1 MNDSQIQRAAELLQ
15 KEFGTEWQAIAGMLG
30 TEGLRKRVGKEL
42 TSFMA
47 FPERGNGGDSHWRGN
62 CSPEVVASILRY
74 VLDCKRYYGKDV
86 SQFTLMDPM
95 SGSGTSQAVADHF
108 QVRSLLYDL
117 NPVPTYGYG
126 NWNALRNDVEDS
138 ADLIFFHPPY
148 HDIIKYSGNMWGR
161 PHPDDLSR
169 CENYQDF
176 LEKLN
181 YCIRKFFFALRKDGR
196 LAVLVG
202 DIRKDG
208 HFYSMQNDLM
218 RMGEFESFL
227 VKGQF
232 NCVSDNRRY
241 KKPFMEKSYWMT
253 LDHVSQTE
261 EEQENTYLSG
271 FSARAVI
278 HGDWIEW
285 SITELDIPAPSDKI
299 KMTDLKLDIWN
310 EWLREK
316 QQKLEEILS
325 TLSPYENTGR
335 YYRIAGHI
343 DGLIDALTM
352 QTIVEKGNRF
362 QKKLEGFRR
371 KLLATG
377 AYDSNEC
384 YMKGKP

>member
-1 MNDSQIQRAAELLQ
+1 MNDLQIQRAAELLQ
-15 KEFGTEWQAIAGMLG
+15 NEFGPEWQTIAGMLG

-47 FPERGNGGDSHWRGN
+47 FPERGNGGDNHWRGN

-86 SQFTLMDPM
+86 SRFTLMDPM
-95 SGSGTSQAVADHF
+95 SGSGTSQTVADQF

-117 NPVPTYGYG
+117 NPVPAYGYG
-126 NWNALRNDVEDS
+126 NWNALKNDVEDS

-148 HDIIKYSGNMWGR
+148 HDIIKYSGNMWGQ

-227 VKGQF
+227 VTQ
-232 NCVSDNRRY
+232 
-241 KKPFMEKSYWMT
+241 KSYNM
-253 LDHVSQTE
+253 H
-261 EEQENTYLSG
+261 
-271 FSARAVI
+271 
-278 HGDWIEW
+278 
-285 SITELDIPAPSDKI
+285 
-299 KMTDLKLDIWN
+299 
-310 EWLREK
+310 
-316 QQKLEEILS
+316 
-325 TLSPYENTGR
+325 
-335 YYRIAGHI
+335 
-343 DGLIDALTM
+343 
-352 QTIVEKGNRF
+352 
-362 QKKLEGFRR
+362 
-371 KLLATG
+371 
-377 AYDSNEC
+377 
-384 YMKGKP
+384 

>member
-1 MNDSQIQRAAELLQ
+1 MNDLQIQRAAELLQ
-15 KEFGTEWQAIAGMLG
+15 NEFGPEWQTIAGMLG

-47 FPERGNGGDSHWRGN
+47 FPERGNGGDNHWRGN

-95 SGSGTSQAVADHF
+95 SGSGTSQAVADQF

-117 NPVPTYGYG
+117 NPSPAYGYG

-148 HDIIKYSGNMWGR
+148 HDIIKYSGNMWGQ

-208 HFYSMQNDLM
+208 HFYSMQNDIM

-241 KKPFMEKSYWMT
+241 KKPFIPVVTEYVLILKKADSLT
-253 LDHVSQTE
+253 FPFSCRKEGCLSVS
-261 EEQENTYLSG
+261 
-271 FSARAVI
+271 R
-278 HGDWIEW
+278 
-285 SITELDIPAPSDKI
+285 
-299 KMTDLKLDIWN
+299 TDL
-310 EWLREK
+310 
-316 QQKLEEILS
+316 
-325 TLSPYENTGR
+325 
-335 YYRIAGHI
+335 
-343 DGLIDALTM
+343 
-352 QTIVEKGNRF
+352 QTITWHHLIRMTMESIGGTAALSDLYDLLRDHPKA
-362 QKKLEGFRR
+362 R
-371 KLLATG
+371 KNPHYEDRIRATIYEHPDQYLRTAQG
-377 AYDSNEC
+377 C
-384 YMKGKP
+384 YRLNYAVA